1 MGWAGAGGEADEE
14 GNGDQVFAEQVTLT
28 WLKKGEEEISVT
40 EEGPDVKG
48 HVKPREQLG
57 QRPGGGKGLFREPS
71 AGTT

>member
-1 MGWAGAGGEADEE
+1 M
-14 GNGDQVFAEQVTLT
+14 T